1 MAARLGYI
9 HIDTGAMYRAL
20 TWLALQKGIDPSD
33 EAALGELAQ
42 KARIRF
48 SLDAAGRQLTWCE
61 EEDVTEAIRTS
72 SVSRFVSVIAA
83 IPAVRQALVE
93 QQRRLACRQNVVMD
107 GRDIGTVVLPK
118 AECKIF
124 LTASPQERALRRSRE
139 LAAAGQKVDL
149 DALAREIAVRDY
161 QDSHRSTSPL
171 RKAEDA
177 VLLDTTGLSFEEVVK
192 QVTALAAQK
201 AAAGQSLT

>member
-124 LTASPQERALRRSRE
+124 LTASPQERALRRAE
-139 LAAAGQKVDL
+139 NW
-149 DALAREIAVRDY
+149 
-161 QDSHRSTSPL
+161 PL
-171 RKAEDA
+171 PAKRWIWM
-177 VLLDTTGLSFEEVVK
+177 LWPGRLPSGIIRT
-192 QVTALAAQK
+192 VTAAQVLC
-201 AAAGQSLT
+201 ARRRTRFYWILQA